1 MDQQVLYWIMRFTGT
16 HVSEAAGLLKD
27 DVNLDQGVIN
37 VRPNDQRPLKNE
49 YRERDLPII
58 KPLADKLEDWLPR
71 QSDGHLFLQFFDSKV
86 NRWGHKLPWKRKLG
100 VSPKACRDAVATTL
114 RDHDVNERVI
124 GSILGHTPQT
134 STGQYGTASM
144 EAKLN
149 ALNCLVSN

>member
-1 MDQQVLYWIMRFTGT
+1 MRYTGT

-27 DVNLDQGVIN
+27 DVNLDEGVIHI
-37 VRPNDQRPLKNE
+37 RPNELRPLKNQ
-49 YRERDLPII
+49 YRERTLPII

-71 QSDGHLFLQFFDSKV
+71 QSSGHLFIQFYRSALS
-86 NRWGHKLPWKRKLG
+86 RWGHKLDWRRKLG

-114 RDHDVNERVI
+114 RDYDVNERVI

-134 STGQYGTASM
+134 STGQYGAASM